1 MAVKRYTKK
10 RSSIAARVVAVGC
23 ASLVVAG
30 GIGFGI
36 ASAGAGA
43 SEAST
48 FGLSVTS
55 EAPRYDSSA
64 SATFAASSDVPRE
77 DTVLTSTAQRD
88 MTQGIKAIEEKE
100 EAERL
105 AAEEAQR
112 LADEQRRQE
121 LEAAQQKQQEKVSQ
135 DAASN
140 AVASLSEVNWDVS
153 QEEFIAECTARID
166 AYLAGSPLE
175 GQGVTFATAAWNNGV
190 DPRWSPA
197 ISNTESSKGAHCFL
211 PYNAWG
217 WGDKSWSSWEEAIN
231 AHVAGLAN
239 GYGYSITYANAAK
252 YCPPNTDHWFKATI
266 GQMKMI

>member
-1 MAVKRYTKK
+1 MKRYTKK

-153 QEEFIAECTARID
+153 QEEFIAEWTARID

-197 ISNTESSKGAHCFL
+197 ISNTESSKGANCFL
-211 PYNAWG
+211 PHNAWG
-217 WGDKSWSSWEEAIN
+217 WGQWSWSSWEEAIN
-231 AHVAGLAN
+231 AHVAGLASN
-239 GYGYSITYANAAK
+239 YGYSITYSHAMK
-252 YCPPNTDHWFKATI
+252 YCPPNYDNWFNSTLSE
-266 GQMKMI
+266 MKRI